1 MRLRPAAQRRSR
13 ARWEKTAAGSVTS
26 HGDGSILLSKGG
38 LAMTGTART
47 LLLVLPWAGLAI
59 HSLAADP
66 ASPGTIDR
74 QRLERAAIAGA
85 AAVAPSGVTGSVAGC
100 PAMAA
105 SLDDGALVVAESWIE
120 CSAVDAN
127 GPTSLAPAGL
137 TLSGGQAAL
146 LTNGSLAN
154 ANPPNNSTGISRD
167 NGTSARGAFDV
178 SILRLDLM
186 IPTGMNCL
194 GFDVVF
200 ASEEYP
206 EYVGSFNDGFLAELD
221 VSDWSMAGNLITAP
235 NNFAV
240 DGSGRLFAASE
251 ANFTVTSTL
260 TEYDGATGAIHV
272 QTAITPGAHSLYLSI
287 FDSGDRLYDTAA
299 WVDHLAATDVTDG
312 SCGAAPNQAPQA
324 FGNFYV
330 TPGVTQLVVGAPGV
344 LGNDLD
350 SDGDTLQASVVSG
363 PAWGTLILQTDGSF
377 TYDPAASFT
386 GGNVS
391 FVYQAADGNGGTD
404 NATVQ
409 IQIGMPGMFYSLTPC
424 RTMDTRG
431 GAPIGGPALT
441 HGATRIV
448 NLHGLCGIPA
458 TAVAVSV
465 NVTLVSPTGFGQL
478 QAYRGNA
485 AGPSGTTTVAFKP
498 SDNRANNAVLPLAS
512 NKNGTL
518 AMLLEIPGGGSAD
531 VIVDVNGYFE

>member
-1 MRLRPAAQRRSR
+1 MTR
-13 ARWEKTAAGSVTS
+13 TAYG
-26 HGDGSILLSKGG
+26 
-38 LAMTGTART
+38 
-47 LLLVLPWAGLAI
+47 LLLVLPWAAF
-59 HSLAADP
+59 SSQRLAAEP
-66 ASPGTIDR
+66 AAPAGAVDR
-74 QRLERAAIAGA
+74 QRLERAAIAGTA
-85 AAVAPSGVTGSVAGC
+85 ATSPSSVTGSVAGC

-167 NGTSARGAFDV
+167 NGASARGAHDV

-186 IPTGMNCL
+186 IPAGTNCL
-194 GFDVVF
+194 GFDVVLG
-200 ASEEYP
+200 SEEYP
-206 EYVGSFNDGFLAELD
+206 EYVGSYNDGFLAELD
-221 VSDWSMAGNLITAP
+221 VSDWSMADNLITAP

-299 WVDHLAATDVTDG
+299 WVDHLAATNVTDG

-330 TPGVTQLVVGAPGV
+330 TPGATQLMVAAPGV

-350 SDGDTLQASVVSG
+350 SDGDSLQASVVSG
-363 PAWGTLILQTDGSF
+363 PASGTLILQTDGSF
-377 TYDPAASFT
+377 TYDPPASST
-386 GGNVS
+386 GGVVS

-404 NATVQ
+404 NATVE
-409 IQIGMPGMFYSLTPC
+409 IQIGIPGRFYTLNPC
-424 RTMDTRG
+424 RAMDTRG
-431 GAPIGGPALT
+431 GAPIGGPALA
-441 HGATRIV
+441 HGVARTIT
-448 NLHGLCGIPA
+448 LHGVCGIPA
-458 TAVAVSV
+458 TAKAVSV
-465 NVTLVSPTGFGQL
+465 NVTLVGPDGFGQL
-478 QAYRGNA
+478 QAYRGDA
-485 AGPSGTTTVAFKP
+485 ASPSGTTTVAFKP
-498 SDNRANNAVLPLAS
+498 SLNLANNAVLPLAT
-512 NKNGTL
+512 NLNGTL
-518 AMLLEIPGGGSAD
+518 AMLVEIPTGGDAD
-531 VIVDVNGYFE
+531 VVIDVNGYFE